1 MQPTTPASEKEI
13 SENANMELFQAVHEG
28 DVDTVKALV
37 NQNKY

>member
-1 MQPTTPASEKEI
+1 MQPTTTSEQGQ